1 VKTLLVGNFAEL
13 ATPECVFSYGA
24 YKDDDR
30 YLAVLGTK
38 FGIFLLLVHE
48 PPCADSL
55 SNHRLFIL
63 K

>member
-1 VKTLLVGNFAEL
+1 MKTLLVGNFAEL

-48 PPCADSL
+48 PPCV
-55 SNHRLFIL
+55 RIP
-63 K
+63 